1 MLIITIRIPYHVL
14 FFHNGYKIYPYIRE
28 YGKEVFVMELSSF
41 ARIGKGALTKA
52 IGLQKN
58 YVEVYSKGPDVLN
71 ECKSNCHGCIIYQKK
86 EDLRALGLD
95 EEADKI
101 HCFCHTCPSS
111 VWEFSYTEEK
121 RYINEKNRYGYQPTL
136 KSNAI
141 KLLLLYHF
149 LQPDGHGFIKD
160 VCIRELADI
169 IGCTAATID
178 ACNEVLEDYGYCYF
192 SNSGIHDR
200 CINIFLPEYKDYHKT
215 ATEGGRGYITMSK
228 DMLLDLCGIGSL
240 NTLRLNLKGILEVDN
255 ASYSDANSDTLS
267 PVTAQY
273 QRLRGFLPSYCK
285 RGIIQKAL
293 EENDAIFD
301 LAFDD
306 QNVTFTIHEKY
317 AQKNMRE
324 KMLEDTKDSL
334 INHVD
339 HINTVLEEAAGT
351 QHPEER
357 ERLNAILSMLD
368 IRPSVKY
375 PSLCLSLSDY
385 RDLASL
391 ALQYGLHTVHMA
403 VSQIYNKYILQN
415 RPIEKVG
422 ALARTIIRNRSI
434 YSAAS

>member
-71 ECKSNCHGCIIYQKK
+71 ECKSNCHGCIIYKKK
-86 EDLRALGLD
+86 EYLRALGLD

-169 IGCTAATID
+169 IGCTAA
-178 ACNEVLEDYGYCYF
+178 
-192 SNSGIHDR
+192 
-200 CINIFLPEYKDYHKT
+200 
-215 ATEGGRGYITMSK
+215 
-228 DMLLDLCGIGSL
+228 
-240 NTLRLNLKGILEVDN
+240 
-255 ASYSDANSDTLS
+255 
-267 PVTAQY
+267 
-273 QRLRGFLPSYCK
+273 
-285 RGIIQKAL
+285 
-293 EENDAIFD
+293 
-301 LAFDD
+301 
-306 QNVTFTIHEKY
+306 
-317 AQKNMRE
+317 
-324 KMLEDTKDSL
+324 
-334 INHVD
+334 
-339 HINTVLEEAAGT
+339 
-351 QHPEER
+351 
-357 ERLNAILSMLD
+357 
-368 IRPSVKY
+368 
-375 PSLCLSLSDY
+375 
-385 RDLASL
+385 
-391 ALQYGLHTVHMA
+391 
-403 VSQIYNKYILQN
+403 
-415 RPIEKVG
+415 
-422 ALARTIIRNRSI
+422 
-434 YSAAS
+434 